1 MLMRRAIFILLVFGM
16 GAGTV
21 LGQSITVTKPAN
33 GETWVQGQTCAIT
46 WTKSGTMPALVKI
59 SLKEANSPTIVLEIV
74 DGAPNS
80 GSYSWLL
87 PASVAPGQY
96 KIRVKVK
103 NSTVVDDSGTFTIAA
118 AAPAPAITV
127 TAPAAGAKWSRTK
140 PYAVT
145 WAKTG
150 TLPGT
155 VKIDLYDKNGIAVV
169 AAIAASAPN
178 NGSYSWTIPGDAA
191 LGEFRVK
198 VKANGAAV
206 EDTSDEFQI
215 ALPGLN
221 PGFAG
226 TKAAVQKKPDLHIAP
241 GDAAATTDVEVVKV
255 GAWCTN
261 WSRFTHMGN
270 PIILN
275 QISQA
280 RPIPCRGKGGNDF
293 ALVGYDHFW
302 ASWPNSNGNT
312 VSGWL
317 HDYYRSKVYF
327 FIDDLMGRKARF
339 LEAKAHFKQIDSV
352 KVNTSHAS
360 CATGMAILR
369 GMWTDWWNPPVTTA
383 PVGLPFMDDEFKVDV
398 TDIVRR
404 WLDGDEVNYGF
415 FLNTEKEY
423 DAQEAM
429 TCYSCYEISL
439 ELKFKKLN

>member
-1 MLMRRAIFILLVFGM
+1 MKKRFGLLMIILGVTTAFLR
-16 GAGTV
+16 
-21 LGQSITVTKPAN
+21 GQTITVTKPAN
-33 GETWVQGQTCAIT
+33 GDTWSQAQTYAIT
-46 WTKSGTMPALVKI
+46 WTKSGSMPATVKI
-59 SLKEANSPTIVLEIV
+59 SLKESNSPTIVLEIA
-74 DGAPNS
+74 DGVPNS
-80 GSYSWLL
+80 GSYSWLV

-96 KIRVKVK
+96 KVRVKVK
-103 NSTVVDDSGTFTIAA
+103 NSTVVDDSGAFTIAA
-118 AAPAPAITV
+118 AAPAPTITV

-140 PYAVT
+140 AYAVT
-145 WAKTG
+145 WTKTG

-155 VKIDLYDKNGIAVV
+155 VKIDLYDKNGTAVV
-169 AAIAASAPN
+169 LPIAGSAPN
-178 NGSYSWTIPGDAA
+178 NGSYSWTVPGDAA
-191 LGEFRVK
+191 IGEFRVK
-198 VKANGAAV
+198 VKANGAGV

-215 ALPGLN
+215 TLLGLTPGA
-221 PGFAG
+221 AG
-226 TKAAVQKKPDLHIAP
+226 GKVAVQKKPELHIAP
-241 GDAAATTDVEVVKV
+241 GDAIATSDVDVVKV
-255 GAWCTN
+255 AAWCTN

-293 ALVGYDHFW
+293 AIVGYDHFW
-302 ASWPNSNGNT
+302 ASWPNSNGDT

-327 FIDDLMGRKARF
+327 YIDDLMGRKARF
-339 LEAKAHFKQIDSV
+339 LEAKAHFTQIDSV
-352 KVNTSHAS
+352 KANTTHVS

-383 PVGLPFMDDEFKVDV
+383 PVGLPFMDADFRVDV
-398 TDIVRR
+398 TDIVGR
-404 WLDGDEVNYGF
+404 WLNGDEVNYGF

-423 DAQEAM
+423 DMQAAM

>member
-1 MLMRRAIFILLVFGM
+1 MMMRRAIFILFVLGM
-16 GAGTV
+16 VAGTV

-33 GETWVQGQTCAIT
+33 GETWVQGQTYSIT

-59 SLKEANSPTIVLEIV
+59 SLKEANSPTIVLEIA
-74 DGAPNS
+74 DGLPNS
-80 GSYSWLL
+80 GSYSW
-87 PASVAPGQY
+87 SVPTVITPGSY

-103 NSTVVDDSGTFTIAA
+103 NSTVVDDSGAFTIAT
-118 AAPAPAITV
+118 AAPAPLITV
-127 TAPAAGAKWSRTK
+127 TAPSAGAKWSRTK
-140 PYAVT
+140 AYTVT
-145 WAKTG
+145 WTKSG
-150 TLPGT
+150 TLPET
-155 VKIDLYDKNGIAVV
+155 VKIDLYDKNGTAMVMP
-169 AAIAASAPN
+169 IAASAPN
-178 NGSYSWTIPGDAA
+178 NGSYPWTVPGDAA

-198 VKANGAAV
+198 VKANGASV
-206 EDTSDEFQI
+206 QDDSDVFQI
-215 ALPGLN
+215 AFLGLAPG
-221 PGFAG
+221 GAG
-226 TKAAVQKKPDLHIAP
+226 GKVAVQKKPRLDITQADLT
-241 GDAAATTDVEVVKV
+241 ATMDYELTKV

-302 ASWPNSNGNT
+302 ASWPNSNGDT

-339 LEAKAHFKQIDSV
+339 LDAKAHFKQIDSV

-383 PVGLPFMDDEFKVDV
+383 PMGLPFMDDEFRVDV

-404 WLDGDEVNYGF
+404 WLNGDEVNYGF

-423 DAQEAM
+423 DAQVAM
-429 TCYSCYEISL
+429 TCYSCYEITL